1 MKKEFRNAE
10 IEIIFFSTDDV
21 ITASA
26 IEGGLD
32 DFTSYKNNR
41 YSNMPLV

>member
-1 MKKEFRNAE
+1 MKKEFKSVE
-10 IEIIFFSTDDV
+10 IEIIVFSTDDV

-32 DFTSYKNNR
+32 EFSYSGSYNKKKL
-41 YSNMPLV
+41 PLV

>member
-1 MKKEFRNAE
+1 MKKEFELVE
-10 IEIIFFSTDDV
+10 IEVIFFSTDDV

-32 DFTSYKNNR
+32 EFGRSSYSKQ
-41 YSNMPLV
+41 YPLV

>member
-1 MKKEFRNAE
+1 MKKEFELAE
-10 IEIIFFSTDDV
+10 IEVIFFSTDDV

-32 DFTSYKNNR
+32 EFGRNKYSKSY
-41 YSNMPLV
+41 PLV